1 MNIFIIF
8 QDNVIFILQ
17 KDIIMSVFG
26 QTYRN
31 SISSLGIDFQEYPLV
46 AEKQSSYIND
56 NFNDKHSGG
65 KYRKR

>member
-1 MNIFIIF
+1 
-8 QDNVIFILQ
+8 
-17 KDIIMSVFG
+17 MSVFG

-31 SISSLGIDFQEYPLV
+31 GISSLGIDFQEYPLV

-56 NFNDKHSGG
+56 NFNGKHSGG